1 VVAALRRITAFPA
14 GLSLDAVVL
23 ARAVSAEA
31 ANRREREATTQ
42 REAEVA
48 GRREREATAQQ
59 ESTAAAQWEGT
70 AAAERERLRKRAIT
84 EQRSLPRFEEG
95 DTLRLAVL
103 TPAGDARWLDAYQS
117 TSSRTEDRYRL
128 EASYWV
134 TPLPRDGLLTLA
146 CSWPEIGL
154 PEALTDVVLPDL
166 AVRAVGT
173 RALWDVAEDF

>member
-1 VVAALRRITAFPA
+1 VH
-14 GLSLDAVVL
+14 
-23 ARAVSAEA
+23 AEA
-31 ANRREREATTQ
+31 ADRREREAATQ

-84 EQRSLPRFEEG
+84 EQRYLPRFEEG

-103 TPAGDARWLDAYQS
+103 TPAGDARWLDAYQA
-117 TSSRTEDRYRL
+117 TSSSTEEQYRL

-134 TPLPRDGLLTLA
+134 MPLPRDGLLTLVCA
-146 CSWPEIGL
+146 WPEIGL
-154 PEALTDVVLPDL
+154 PEAPTDIVLPDL
-166 AVRAVGT
+166 AVRAAGAQ
-173 RALWDVAEDF
+173 ALWDVAEDEGITPA